1 MKMSAIPS
9 NLNEILKIA
18 GEYVAQNLRILA
30 VFDLDSTLFNVSTRT
45 QKILSEFAELHD
57 VERLKIVEVR
67 HEDWGIKEAV
77 LRAGLSLESDLELLK
92 QLRDFWSERF
102 FTSEYL
108 HYDVPYA
115 GAISFVQELSETGCE
130 IQYLTG
136 RDHTRMY
143 KGTLEVLRKWGFPL
157 EEKNLFLKPKKE
169 QDDELYKEDWFK
181 NLKPHEYKKIFFFE
195 NEPVNVNAIL
205 SSSPEVEIIFLDT
218 THARKQEV
226 TDPIRRIKNFSR

>member
-1 MKMSAIPS
+1 MKMSAIPT

-18 GEYVAQNLRILA
+18 GEYAARNLRILA

-57 VERLKIVEVR
+57 VESLKNVEVR

-136 RDHTRMY
+136 RDQTRMY

-157 EEKNLFLKPKKE
+157 DEKNLFLKPKKE

-226 TDPIRRIKNFSR
+226 TNPIRRIKNFSR